1 MSSPDPAA
9 LQVTR
14 LLTELRARRRRLNAV
29 RWSIHGALAGVIG
42 GCLAAAIVHLTK
54 QPGPAAL
61 AAIGVGCTLAIT
73 LVGAL
78 MGWMAPVGDLEVA
91 RALDRAAASDDR
103 FASAVQLS
111 GHHRQVRAHLLA
123 KDAVE
128 RVGQTPIAAALPLHL
143 PRTARWLPL
152 PVVALAA
159 LLVLFPGGNLQAD
172 TQPEPEISA
181 SEWDQIHD
189 AFRKDIE
196 KMSKPLTPEE
206 EELQK
211 QIEQLAKMLAEKP
224 DKKDALKE
232 IARLSERVEQQ
243 KKALGSRSQSLKA
256 AAKALASSQTLKQ
269 FATTLKAG
277 EYDQAADELKK
288 LAEDMEKG
296 ETKPTAEEMEA
307 LAEDLQKMA
316 DQLSPG
322 EMQEACRNS
331 SSAANSMNRE
341 ALAKA
346 LKRLSEQMKKNAG
359 QCRQCDNMSDYEK
372 ALEELKRM
380 MNQCRGGKP
389 GNKPGNQPGG
399 GGKGGKEAGWGSAVK
414 WNGGRIK
421 KADEERT
428 PELADAEERTGV
440 NSTFQIVSPDER
452 AASGLKYK
460 ELYAEFVHKSEADLD
475 LESVPVA
482 YREYLRRYFNSI
494 RPAEAAPADE
504 PAAPAAPAPAA
515 P

>member
-1 MSSPDPAA
+1 MTSPDPAS

-14 LLTELRARRRRLNAV
+14 LLAELRTRRRRLNAV

-42 GCLAAAIVHLTK
+42 GCLAAAIVHFTK
-54 QPGPAAL
+54 HPGPAAL

-78 MGWMAPVGDLEVA
+78 IGWMAPVGDLEVA

-111 GHHRQVRAHLLA
+111 GHHRQARARLLA
-123 KDAVE
+123 QDAVE
-128 RVGQTPIAAALPLHL
+128 RVGHTPIAAALPLRL

-152 PVVALAA
+152 PVVVLAA
-159 LLVLFPGGNLQAD
+159 LLVLFPGVNLQAG
-172 TQPEPEISA
+172 TPTEPEISA

-232 IARLSERVEQQ
+232 IARLSDRVEQQ

-296 ETKPTAEEMEA
+296 ETKPSAEEMEA

-322 EMQEACRNS
+322 EMQDACRNS

-341 ALAKA
+341 ALAQA

-359 QCRQCDNMSDYEK
+359 QCRQSDNMGDYEK
-372 ALEELKRM
+372 ALQELKRM
-380 MNQCRGGKP
+380 MNQCRGGEKP
-389 GNKPGNQPGG
+389 GKGEGQGPGG
-399 GGKGGKEAGWGSAVK
+399 RGKGGKEAGWGSAVK

-421 KADEERT
+421 KSDEERT

-482 YREYLRRYFNSI
+482 YRDYLRRYFNSI

-504 PAAPAAPAPAA
+504 PAAPSAP
-515 P
+515 